1 MKRKYFTPSIS
12 IVGFSAEDIVTSS
25 VTTTNQQE
33 VTDSVRE
40 NMSGNGS
47 AQGEITTLKLVL

>member
-12 IVGFSAEDIVTSS
+12 VVGFSAEDIVTSS

-47 AQGEITTLKLVL
+47 AQGKITTLKLVL

>member
-25 VTTTNQQE
+25 VTTTNEQE

-40 NMSGNGS
+40 SMSRAGS
-47 AQGEITTLKLVL
+47 TQGEITTLRLVL

>member
-12 IVGFSAEDIVTSS
+12 IVGFSDEDIVTSS

-47 AQGEITTLKLVL
+47 AQGEIAQLKLVL